1 MYYAGRLF
9 ELEREPA
16 LCWNDAVIVTGGS
29 HLLFVQVVSPLSVL
43 LVLTRVNFR
52 FFFVWYFFWLSRTLL
67 DMSCNQNSRKEKKK
81 QQQIIIAINNRIE
94 INQMIIK
101 NQRS

>member
-52 FFFVWYFFWLSRTLL
+52 FLFFVLFFSGFPGRSWTCRAI
-67 DMSCNQNSRKEKKK
+67 KIHEKKRK
-81 QQQIIIAINNRIE
+81 NN
-94 INQMIIK
+94 NK
-101 NQRS
+101 

>member
-52 FFFVWYFFWLSRTLL
+52 FFLFGFFSGFPGRSWTCRAI
-67 DMSCNQNSRKEKKK
+67 KIHEKK
-81 QQQIIIAINNRIE
+81 NN
-94 INQMIIK
+94 NK
-101 NQRS
+101 